1 MPDQSRAAT
10 AQTLPADLTMGAVT
24 LDVAN
29 LDVMTAYYRDAVG
42 LDVLGA
48 DADTVTLGR
57 PANVANTGTG
67 TVVTPQK
74 PAVVLRHSPAM
85 RHAGPRE
92 AGLFHTAIL
101 FETRAALASAVYRTA
116 TAHPDRFT
124 GSADH
129 LVSEAFYFDDP
140 EGNGVELYWDRPR
153 DAWQWS
159 GDRVSMASLPLD
171 PNAFLREHLTEDELD
186 HPTPGAVGHV
196 HLSVGDVDTARS
208 FYSGA
213 LGFDITAELGGQAVF
228 MSAGGYHHHMA
239 MNVWRS
245 RGAGRRQP
253 TLGLGLVD
261 IVLPSADAVGA
272 LTERMRDHRIDVAND
287 GQTVS
292 LDDPWGNRLRV
303 TATP

>member
-1 MPDQSRAAT
+1 MPDLH
-10 AQTLPADLTMGAVT
+10 TLPADLKMGAVT

-42 LDVLGA
+42 LEVLAEATG
-48 DADTVTLGR
+48 TVTLGR
-57 PANVANTGTG
+57 PANVANTGAG
-67 TVVTPQK
+67 TVVTPAK
-74 PAVVLRHSPAM
+74 PAVLLRHSPAL

-101 FETRAALASAVYRTA
+101 FETRAALATAVYRTA

-159 GDRVSMASLPLD
+159 GDRVAMATLPLD
-171 PNAFLREHLTEDELD
+171 PNAFLREHFTDDALG
-186 HPTPGAVGHV
+186 HPLPGTVGHV
-196 HLSVGDVDTARS
+196 HLSVGDVDTARD
-208 FYSGA
+208 FYAGA
-213 LGFDITAELGGQAVF
+213 LGFDITAELGNQAVF

-253 TLGLGLVD
+253 TLGLGLIN

-272 LTERMRDHRIDVAND
+272 LTERMRDHRLDVADD
-287 GQTVS
+287 GRTVTV
-292 LDDPWGNRLRV
+292 DDPWGNLLRV
-303 TATP
+303 TSTP